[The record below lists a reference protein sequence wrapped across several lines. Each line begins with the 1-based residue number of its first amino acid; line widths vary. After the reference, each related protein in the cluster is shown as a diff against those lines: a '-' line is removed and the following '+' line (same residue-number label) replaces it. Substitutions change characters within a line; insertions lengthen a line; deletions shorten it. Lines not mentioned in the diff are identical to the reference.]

1 MARDVKEIKKDRLRY
16 TLNTASSSLVYLG
29 ILFGVLYFVS
39 IYQSNV
45 GTYYYNMTIGF
56 SIVYNLIFLLV
67 SFLSSEGLKNYKI
80 GYAYTIIA
88 IGLLQIA
95 RIYGIPTRAHS
106 TVINLDEVETLVMS
120 DEQFTYCSV
129 MLILSA
135 AACILA
141 GVIGI
146 YKSTTLKKYM
156 IEKGLE

>member
-106 TVINLDEVETLVMS
+106 TVISLEDVETLVMS
-120 DEQFTYCSV
+120 DEQFTYCSL

-141 GVIGI
+141 GIIGI